1 MNAMK
6 ICGACERERPEGA
19 YSREQRGHRQSIRRC
34 EECVA
39 AGNQLVLMKRGR
51 ERPEEDICSI
61 CQLILPVGMTG
72 SALMPCCI
80 KRLCDGCILAA
91 RRRGI
96 KNCPFCRAA
105 TPEESEILAM
115 VRNRAA
121 VDDPA
126 AICVLGFHYQL
137 GRYGSEKNVRK
148 AIELC
153 EKAAGLGD
161 K

>member
-19 YSREQRGHRQSIRRC
+19 YSQEQRGRRQSIRRC

-51 ERPEEDICSI
+51 KRPEEDICSI
-61 CQLILPVGMTG
+61 CQLILPVWMSG
-72 SALMPCCI
+72 SSLMPCCM
-80 KRLCDGCILAA
+80 KRLCNGCILAA